1 MACSLQKLFTVE
13 EEFEDED
20 FLSAVEDA
28 ENQFAGSRPMNAGC
42 LRPVSSRLQDTAQA
56 QSSGQLPSCP
66 TAPSEA
72 LGLSALGLHLP
83 TSSVPRAI
91 RSPPSIG
98 TTPLRPVLTSS
109 HQRRVTLTEGLK
121 EPTRPQTSASHPLLT
136 FESQQQVTG
145 GFEGPEQDDFD
156 EVLASMDLELGV
168 HSEPTGILPTWCQE
182 DSAVA
187 KKARV
192 ADPSRSCPKKPMPAT
207 HMTGVMSAHNELP
220 ETVVHC
226 RTPQLH
232 LRSGATSNLPAPK
245 APGDPAQQPPW
256 EACQKDL
263 PLQAP
268 QPPQSASGPI
278 QSSLQNHFPGHS
290 FQAPNAHLCGKSHFP
305 GPRTPNSICSIPSR
319 TISRSFPQSTLQPR
333 APASSV
339 RCPVSTPRSPH
350 SSLPP
355 QAVLQ
360 SPIVTNHLVQL
371 VTAANRT
378 LQPPAHTKTRRFPG
392 PAGILPHQHSGKNL
406 EEIMVSTPQ
415 TPTHGALAKFRT
427 EAALKQLPRN
437 KVPSMAVMI
446 KSLSRSTV
454 DASVVFKDPTGEMQG
469 TVHRLLLET
478 RQSELKPGSVL
489 LLKQV
494 GVFSPSLR
502 NHYLNVTPNNL
513 AHVYSPDS
521 GDGNFLKP
529 LQPFPEDPGSISGNL
544 HHETA
549 KSGKGFGTAQN
560 TEAGASPEEEF
571 PEADDLDGLLSELPE
586 DFFCGTSSW
595 DCPKAGHLP

>member
-1 MACSLQKLFTVE
+1 
-13 EEFEDED
+13 
-20 FLSAVEDA
+20 
-28 ENQFAGSRPMNAGC
+28 MNAGC

-392 PAGILPHQHSGKNL
+392 PAGILPHQVRGRISSAEAIAVQDIRGGGQGG
-406 EEIMVSTPQ
+406 E
-415 TPTHGALAKFRT
+415 AKF
-427 EAALKQLPRN
+427 QCHP
-437 KVPSMAVMI
+437 VP
-446 KSLSRSTV
+446 
-454 DASVVFKDPTGEMQG
+454 E
-469 TVHRLLLET
+469 
-478 RQSELKPGSVL
+478 
-489 LLKQV
+489 
-494 GVFSPSLR
+494 
-502 NHYLNVTPNNL
+502 YL
-513 AHVYSPDS
+513 HS
-521 GDGNFLKP
+521 
-529 LQPFPEDPGSISGNL
+529 
-544 HHETA
+544 
-549 KSGKGFGTAQN
+549 
-560 TEAGASPEEEF
+560 
-571 PEADDLDGLLSELPE
+571 
-586 DFFCGTSSW
+586 
-595 DCPKAGHLP
+595 